1 MRTKLTLGR
10 KTLSRLQP
18 ARDHHLQQLVRRP
31 VPEPGS
37 SCLLHHPIALSY
49 QSGYL
54 STVSIMGCRTHY
66 GLLLS
71 VLVPAAVLV
80 APDWARA
87 DKSPG
92 EAWRRAEMLKRPKGG
107 TLGDP
112 NPRVVLIAGLGLVAA
127 AKNAIEANLSRDFVY
142 RAINV
147 IRGAHALGALAA
159 ASSSSPPRTPWR
171 RAGTH
176 RRTPRRRRPSCTW
189 RGAWPRREAG
199 AHQSKHR
206 QP

>member
-1 MRTKLTLGR
+1 MAVVVAPSYSGGFR
-10 KTLSRLQP
+10 
-18 ARDHHLQQLVRRP
+18 
-31 VPEPGS
+31 S
-37 SCLLHHPIALSY
+37 SCEAG
-49 QSGYL
+49 GYA
-54 STVSIMGCRTHY
+54 SVSIMGCRTHY

-127 AKNAIEANLSRDFVY
+127 AKNAKEVNLSRNFVY

-147 IRGAHALGALAA
+147 IRGAHALGGYVSL
-159 ASSSSPPRTPWR
+159 T
-171 RAGTH
+171 
-176 RRTPRRRRPSCTW
+176 
-189 RGAWPRREAG
+189 EE
-199 AHQSKHR
+199 
-206 QP
+206 